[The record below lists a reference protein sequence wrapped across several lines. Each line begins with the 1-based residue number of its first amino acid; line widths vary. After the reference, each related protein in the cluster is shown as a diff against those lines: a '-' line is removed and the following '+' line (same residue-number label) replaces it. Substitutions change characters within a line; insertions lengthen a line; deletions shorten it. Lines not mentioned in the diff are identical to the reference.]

1 MFPFYISRL
10 ISSSSSSAVPR
21 GLYFWLLPTDASLAV
36 SRVGTRCFAKEVSR
50 NFAFKILSWKFGFI
64 SYEKYLRAIISFT
77 QQNFAK
83 FLEILL
89 NYFGKSFMKL
99 RQSVKRIM

>member
-77 QQNFAK
+77 QRNFAK
-83 FLEILL
+83 FLENKTTKFCKIISA
-89 NYFGKSFMKL
+89 KVS
-99 RQSVKRIM
+99 